1 MMAIVLY
8 RVEIRQEELN
18 WVNDV
23 VDVKVDGCKFI

>member
-1 MMAIVLY
+1 MTIVLY

-23 VDVKVDGCKFI
+23 VDVMVDGCKFI